1 MSFIHGA
8 LIQKLTQQLE
18 ELTQR
23 VVVLEGG
30 KSESKPTAKGGG
42 LKATGKATGEAIEG
56 SEESTNGLPNGS
68 TKELQ
73 GVSDV

>member
-18 ELTQR
+18 ELYQR

-42 LKATGKATGEAIEG
+42 LKATGEAIEG
-56 SEESTNGLPNGS
+56 SEEATNGLPNGS

>member
-1 MSFIHGA
+1 MSFTNSA

-30 KSESKPTAKGGG
+30 KSASKPTAKGSS
-42 LKATGKATGEAIEG
+42 LKDTGEATG
-56 SEESTNGLPNGS
+56 ASEEATNGLAKGD

-73 GVSDV
+73 RSK

>member
-8 LIQKLTQQLE
+8 LIQKLTQQVD

-30 KSESKPTAKGGG
+30 KSVSKPTGKDHTLEAKDGSTGSSGGVAKG
-42 LKATGKATGEAIEG
+42 
-56 SEESTNGLPNGS
+56 SV
-68 TKELQ
+68 KEPLEC
-73 GVSDV
+73 V

>member
-8 LIQKLTQQLE
+8 LIQKLTQRVD

-30 KSESKPTAKGGG
+30 KSASKH
-42 LKATGKATGEAIEG
+42 TGKAHTLEAIEG
-56 SEESTNGLPNGS
+56 SKESTNVPPKGS